1 MTMETKKTLQAVV
14 WFLVAAAIGFIVYT
28 VVQFYLNAGPGSGHH
43 AIRDYVTGHI
53 VQLGATV
60 ALAATLVLGGA
71 GYLAWRGR
79 HILQLAWDD
88 LRKIVSG
95 E

>member
-1 MTMETKKTLQAVV
+1 METKKTLWAVV
-14 WFLVAAAIGFIVYT
+14 WILVAAAIGFIVHT
-28 VVQFYLNAGPGSGHH
+28 LVQFYLNAGSGSGHH
-43 AIRDYVTGHI
+43 AIREYVTGHV
-53 VQLGATV
+53 VQIGATV

-79 HILQLAWDD
+79 HIIQLAWDD
-88 LRKIVSG
+88 LRKILSG